1 MLFRSTQKTDCRIS
15 RRACEVL
22 DVKIHTLGPK
32 QTDSSEACD
41 YYRNKNFPDAKIML
55 HQSFES
61 ILEHLEEYRGDLF
74 VVPAAFAS
82 ETLHLTWGTMHYRY
96 LDRLDVEASF
106 IYPLAEMVCI
116 KSRKR
121 HTGIGYTH
129 AATKDLLKK
138 YAPNARLVSAAS
150 KYRAYERYL
159 KDGEYV
165 LTNKKNMV
173 ETDEAEILA
182 EFQVK
187 MVWCVYRIK

>member
-1 MLFRSTQKTDCRIS
+1 M
-15 RRACEVL
+15 
-22 DVKIHTLGPK
+22 KIHTLGPK
-32 QTDSSEACD
+32 QTDSSESCD
-41 YYRNKNFPDAKIML
+41 YYRNKNLPDAKIML

-61 ILEHLEEYRGDLF
+61 VLEHLEEYRGDLF

-138 YAPNARLVSAAS
+138 YAPRARLVSVSS
-150 KYRAYERYL
+150 KYRAYAR
-159 KDGEYV
+159 
-165 LTNKKNMV
+165 
-173 ETDEAEILA
+173 
-182 EFQVK
+182 
-187 MVWCVYRIK
+187 

>member
-1 MLFRSTQKTDCRIS
+1 M
-15 RRACEVL
+15 
-22 DVKIHTLGPK
+22 KIHTLGPK

-61 ILEHLEEYRGDLF
+61 VLEHLEEYRGDLF

-106 IYPLAEMVCI
+106 IYPLSEMVCI

-138 YAPNARLVSAAS
+138 YAPNARLVAAAS
-150 KYRAYERYL
+150 KYRAYER
-159 KDGEYV
+159 
-165 LTNKKNMV
+165 
-173 ETDEAEILA
+173 
-182 EFQVK
+182 
-187 MVWCVYRIK
+187 

>member
-1 MLFRSTQKTDCRIS
+1 M
-15 RRACEVL
+15 
-22 DVKIHTLGPK
+22 KIHTLGPK

-61 ILEHLEEYRGDLF
+61 VLEHLEEYRGDLF

-82 ETLHLTWGTMHYRY
+82 ETLNLTWGTMHYRY
-96 LDRLDVEASF
+96 LDKLDVEASF

>member
-1 MLFRSTQKTDCRIS
+1 M
-15 RRACEVL
+15 
-22 DVKIHTLGPK
+22 KIHTLGPK

-41 YYRNKNFPDAKIML
+41 YYRNKNLPDAKIML

-61 ILEHLEEYRGDLF
+61 VLEHLEEYRGDLF

-106 IYPLAEMVCI
+106 IYPLSEMVCI

-138 YAPNARLVSAAS
+138 YAPNARLVSVSS
-150 KYRAYERYL
+150 KYRAYER
-159 KDGEYV
+159 
-165 LTNKKNMV
+165 
-173 ETDEAEILA
+173 
-182 EFQVK
+182 
-187 MVWCVYRIK
+187 

>member
-1 MLFRSTQKTDCRIS
+1 M
-15 RRACEVL
+15 
-22 DVKIHTLGPK
+22 KIHTLGPK

-61 ILEHLEEYRGDLF
+61 VLEHLEEYRGDLF

-96 LDRLDVEASF
+96 LDKLDVEASF

-159 KDGEYV
+159 KDGEY
-165 LTNKKNMV
+165 
-173 ETDEAEILA
+173 E
-182 EFQVK
+182 
-187 MVWCVYRIK
+187 

>member
-1 MLFRSTQKTDCRIS
+1 M
-15 RRACEVL
+15 
-22 DVKIHTLGPK
+22 KIHTLGPK

-41 YYRNKNFPDAKIML
+41 YYRNKNLPDAKIML

-61 ILEHLEEYRGDLF
+61 VLEHLEEYRGDLF

-106 IYPLAEMVCI
+106 IYPLSEMVCI

-138 YAPNARLVSAAS
+138 YAPNARLVSVSS
-150 KYRAYERYL
+150 KYRAYER
-159 KDGEYV
+159 
-165 LTNKKNMV
+165 
-173 ETDEAEILA
+173 ILRPSNN
-182 EFQVK
+182 VHK
-187 MVWCVYRIK
+187 L

>member
-1 MLFRSTQKTDCRIS
+1 M
-15 RRACEVL
+15 
-22 DVKIHTLGPK
+22 KIHTLGPK

-96 LDRLDVEASF
+96 LDKLDVEASF

>member
-1 MLFRSTQKTDCRIS
+1 M
-15 RRACEVL
+15 
-22 DVKIHTLGPK
+22 KIHTLGPK
-32 QTDSSEACD
+32 QTDSNEACD

-61 ILEHLEEYRGDLF
+61 VLEHLEEYRGDLF

-96 LDRLDVEASF
+96 LDKLDVEASF

>member
-1 MLFRSTQKTDCRIS
+1 M
-15 RRACEVL
+15 
-22 DVKIHTLGPK
+22 KIHTLGPK

-61 ILEHLEEYRGDLF
+61 VLEHLEEYRGDLF

-96 LDRLDVEASF
+96 LDKLDVEASF

-138 YAPNARLVSAAS
+138 YSQ
-150 KYRAYERYL
+150 
-159 KDGEYV
+159 V
-165 LTNKKNMV
+165 L
-173 ETDEAEILA
+173 I
-182 EFQVK
+182 
-187 MVWCVYRIK
+187 CV